1 MPFGAEITE
10 GGVRFSIWA
19 PAGTPKDI
27 REKMNAK
34 MAEIAATDDMKA
46 RMIAVN
52 VIVPKQSPDEMR
64 QYLIDDIRR
73 NKEVIEKNNIKV
85 E

>member
-1 MPFGAEITE
+1 
-10 GGVRFSIWA
+10 
-19 PAGTPKDI
+19 
-27 REKMNAK
+27 
-34 MAEIAATDDMKA
+34 
-46 RMIAVN
+46 MIAVN

-64 QYLIDDIRR
+64 QYLLDDIRR